1 MKIKNKDIILTNE
14 NGGYQRI
21 SFKAGLDQEAHIWY
35 DDLNDEIIIEGA
47 IRVDDI
53 DSDSPTIS
61 LSHDKLSG
69 LNSGQYVHLNQIEYS
84 NFTLLTDGSLI
95 TDLHWHE
102 TVNGYKITVNTGQ
115 LPSSSNAFDVHIVV
129 E

>member
-14 NGGYQRI
+14 NGEYQRI
-21 SFKAGLDQEAHIWY
+21 SFKAGVDQEAHIWY
-35 DDLNDEIIIEGA
+35 DDINDEIIIEGA
-47 IRVDDI
+47 IRVNDI

-61 LSHDKLSG
+61 LAHNKLSN
-69 LNSGQYVHLNQIEYS
+69 LNSGQYVHLNQLEYS
-84 NFTLLTDGSLI
+84 NFTLLTDGSLV

-102 TVNGYKITVNTGQ
+102 TVNGHKLTVNTGQ
-115 LPSSSNAFDVHIVV
+115 LPTSSNAFDVHITV